1 MMYNKKNMER
11 NQRVQ
16 PNKGKLQGVTGE
28 DQMLHLLLLL
38 RKNQRRVRI
47 LIQMKNS
54 NLKNGRGRLENSLSL
69 ELQSAH
75 RMAGSVGSGFASS
88 VSLLF

>member
-54 NLKNGRGRLENSLSL
+54 NLKNGRGRLEMD
-69 ELQSAH
+69 LQSAH
-75 RMAGSVGSGFASS
+75 RTAGPVGCGFASS
-88 VSLLF
+88 ATVLI